1 MHTVAQALSSCA
13 AAPRAREEYERA
25 LNPEQRFAVGRLLAA
40 RDYGCLLGMPGTGK
54 TSTLAFL
61 IRCLA
66 AGGRS
71 VLITSHTHSA
81 VDILLKCIEAGA

>member
-61 IRCLA
+61 IRS
-66 AGGRS
+66 RS